1 MMSYCVFL
9 VCKPIWFTSKYLIQ
23 GLSADHVFGHHG
35 KAYSN
40 NMITIYDEYYNRRE
54 RPGNQKFPDRR
65 SWNSKT
71 MLWAPEKIDYPLQG
85 IVLIWHGQTA

>member
-1 MMSYCVFL
+1 M
-9 VCKPIWFTSKYLIQ
+9 
-23 GLSADHVFGHHG
+23 SADHVFGHHG

-85 IVLIWHGQTA
+85 IVLIWHAPVEKYA